1 MEQTINVIFGGSI
14 VGLLVAIGLLVFF
27 YKWTGSKWVVAVV
40 AVFLL
45 ITRFTFVSVEPK
57 KADTSGGIE
66 VIGETKT
73 E

>member
-14 VGLLVAIGLLVFF
+14 VGLLVAVGLLVFF

-57 KADTSGGIE
+57 KADNGGGIE
-66 VIGETKT
+66 VIGETGKQ
-73 E
+73 